1 MQTKVAEE
9 AGRRS
14 TNGRRRHHERSS
26 SPKKP
31 PGPSMQVAT
40 IPLLSCWLLCKVP
53 LTINTMRFTGS
64 PSLITWF
71 KVSFREG
78 LQKNYLFCDI
88 MSISVF
94 TFSFLEKTSGSTR
107 SHMLSRIRSSR
118 L

>member
-26 SPKKP
+26 SPKNP

-40 IPLLSCWLLCKVP
+40 IPLLSCWFLCKFP

-71 KVSFREG
+71 K
-78 LQKNYLFCDI
+78 YDDI
-88 MSISVF
+88 SKSIESEQLSNKAFF